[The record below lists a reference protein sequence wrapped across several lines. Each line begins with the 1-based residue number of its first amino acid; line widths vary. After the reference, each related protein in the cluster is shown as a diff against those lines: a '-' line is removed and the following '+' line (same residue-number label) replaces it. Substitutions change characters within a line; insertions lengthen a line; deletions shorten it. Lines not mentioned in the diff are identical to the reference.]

1 MSRGKIDIEYM
12 KGYLSSLGDNISKEI
27 ESYQEEI
34 KMYKGVIIDMQN
46 KYDTVVS
53 DNESKTGD
61 IIRLNGQISSLT
73 KEILRLQEDN
83 AAFSKVSHIIA
94 MEKENAKLRAEV
106 DFLNKRIRQ
115 RSVKE
120 EPKATINVIEEV
132 RKDSQD
138 ATFKDVIKDVIKE
151 VPIQEEEEE
160 TFYEKKIKGVTY
172 YISEITSLIYK
183 KNDDEEVGDKVGRL
197 EKTAENKNKVIW
209 D

>member
-61 IIRLNGQISSLT
+61 IQRLNDQVLSLT
-73 KEILRLQEDN
+73 KDISRLQEDN

-94 MEKENAKLRAEV
+94 MEKENAKLRAEIE
-106 DFLNKRIRQ
+106 FLNKRIMNK
-115 RSVKE
+115 SL
-120 EPKATINVIEEV
+120 KAAINVIEEV
-132 RKDSQD
+132 RNDSQQEL
-138 ATFKDVIKDVIKE
+138 IKE
-151 VPIQEEEEE
+151 VPIQEEEE
-160 TFYEKKIKGVTY
+160 TFYEKKIKGIVY
-172 YISEITSLIYK
+172 YISEKTSLIYK

-197 EKTAENKNKVIW
+197 EKTTDKKTKIIW